1 MGNALFTMWNELYEN
16 VFHPDISLMEG
27 NEVLFDTLEVNLIV
41 CNTLLSQIKEST
53 RMTKQT
59 TQSNAGRIIDM
70 EIWRYPA
77 GNIEA
82 DLPPGIWAVQ
92 NVALQ
97 YDFLIE
103 LTNLIKD
110 ALHPER

>member
-1 MGNALFTMWNELYEN
+1 
-16 VFHPDISLMEG
+16 
-27 NEVLFDTLEVNLIV
+27 
-41 CNTLLSQIKEST
+41 
-53 RMTKQT
+53 MTKQT